1 LNPEMGGPGVFPPV
15 PQGMLTE
22 LSATAV
28 AGGWRTEKDP
38 AETTRRSVYIFFRRN
53 MRYPLLQEFDS
64 ANGLESCD
72 YRKNTVTPSQSLDLL
87 NSDIVKDWARH
98 FAGRVL
104 NDGGLTS
111 SAQVDRAMKLA
122 YGRSATPE
130 EQKMASDFLAK
141 QIPVMAERL
150 SNSADKSRS
159 LLPTNVPQ
167 GMNPARA
174 AAFVDLC
181 QMLLDSNEFLYLN

>member
-1 LNPEMGGPGVFPPV
+1 
-15 PQGMLTE
+15 MLSE
-22 LSATAV
+22 LSKTAV

-38 AETTRRSVYIFFRRN
+38 AQSDRRSVYIFFRRN
-53 MRYPLLQEFDS
+53 LRYPMLQEFDS

-72 YRKNTVTPSQSLDLL
+72 FRKNTVTPSQSLDLL
-87 NSDIVKDWARH
+87 NNDLVKDWARS

-104 NDGGLTS
+104 NDGGLTPE
-111 SAQVDRAMKLA
+111 AQVDRAINLA

-130 EQKMASDFLAK
+130 EQKMAADFLAK
-141 QIPVMAERL
+141 QTPIMA
-150 SNSADKSRS
+150 SQSKP
-159 LLPTNVPQ
+159 LLPTNVPP

>member
-1 LNPEMGGPGVFPPV
+1 
-15 PQGMLTE
+15 
-22 LSATAV
+22 
-28 AGGWRTEKDP
+28 
-38 AETTRRSVYIFFRRN
+38 
-53 MRYPLLQEFDS
+53 LLQEFDS